1 MKNVIVRVAIAAV
14 LVGAAAHGL
23 LAQRDWP
30 TYGYDAGS
38 SRFSPLTQINAGNV
52 SRLARAWTYH
62 TFVEMPAPQ
71 GQTPSAVRRGSQASP
86 LVVDGVLYMPTP
98 YGRVVALEAHTGK
111 ELWFYQSKNGAITQ
125 RGVEYWAGDSASKSP
140 AMILFATTD
149 GHLVGLNAA
158 TGQAVPTFGEA
169 GLVDFKQGID
179 NGFPTGNISLS
190 SPPKVYKH
198 LLITGARVQERP
210 ALGFSGD
217 TRAWDLRTGKLVW
230 QFHHVPRPGEPGN
243 DTWENDSWN
252 LRSGVNTWGFISID
266 PALGLVYLPTGSP
279 SYDFYGGD
287 RKGENLYANSI
298 VALEAETGKLKWYFQ
313 AVRHDT
319 WDFDFTA
326 APVLIDVRRNGQ
338 RIPALAQVSKQGLVY
353 ILDRRDG
360 KPIFG
365 MEEKP
370 VPPSDV
376 PGEQNYPTQPVPV
389 KPRAVARQG
398 FTPAELAR
406 LTPEHEKVCSE
417 MLATEG
423 GMQSHGPF
431 TRYNSTLS
439 IQFPGTLGA
448 SNWHGASYSPSLGL
462 LFMNVQH
469 LADVGK
475 VTKAPEGSVLP
486 YVRNSPWGA
495 FARFWWQEKYWPCQI
510 PPWGEMVAI
519 DVNTGDEAWRV
530 PLGVIEELEAK
541 GIRNTGTLNMGGS
554 IATAGNV
561 VFVGATNDR
570 RFRAFDARNGK
581 VLWEVQLEAGAYNTP
596 ITFQGKDGKQYVVA
610 HAAGGGFYDRK
621 TDDSLIAFSLP

>member
-1 MKNVIVRVAIAAV
+1 MRGMKNGIVRAGVAAA
-14 LVGAAAHGL
+14 LVAAAAHAL

-38 SRFSPLTQINAGNV
+38 TRFSPLTQINTGNV
-52 SRLARAWTYH
+52 SRLVKAWTYH
-62 TFVEMPAPQ
+62 TFVETPAPQ
-71 GQTPSAVRRGSQASP
+71 GQAPSAVRRGSQASP

-111 ELWFYQSKNGAITQ
+111 ELWFYQSRNGGITQ
-125 RGVEYWAGDSASKSP
+125 RGVEYWAGDAASKSP
-140 AMILFATTD
+140 AMILFATSD

-158 TGQAVPTFGEA
+158 TGQPVPAFGDS

-179 NGFPTGNISLS
+179 NGFPTGNVSLS

-230 QFHHVPRPGEPGN
+230 QFHHVPRPGEAGN

-298 VALEAETGKLKWYFQ
+298 LALDAETGKLKWYFQ

-319 WDFDFTA
+319 WDFDLTA

-370 VPPSDV
+370 VPQSDV
-376 PGEQNYPTQPVPV
+376 PGEQNYPTQPFPV
-389 KPRAVARQG
+389 KPKPVARQG
-398 FTPAELAR
+398 FVPSELAK
-406 LTPEHEKVCSE
+406 LTPEHEKVCAE

-448 SNWHGASYSPSLGL
+448 SNWHGASYNPSLGL

-469 LADVGK
+469 LAGPGQQRA
-475 VTKAPEGSVLP
+475 TGF
-486 YVRNSPWGA
+486 RQQH
-495 FARFWWQEKYWPCQI
+495 QE
-510 PPWGEMVAI
+510 
-519 DVNTGDEAWRV
+519 TGRDLLR
-530 PLGVIEELEAK
+530 
-541 GIRNTGTLNMGGS
+541 
-554 IATAGNV
+554 
-561 VFVGATNDR
+561 
-570 RFRAFDARNGK
+570 
-581 VLWEVQLEAGAYNTP
+581 
-596 ITFQGKDGKQYVVA
+596 
-610 HAAGGGFYDRK
+610 
-621 TDDSLIAFSLP
+621 